1 MLIVGLSLLIGS
13 CTKKAEE
20 TVLKQVSA
28 EGVVFKES
36 AEALSPLA
44 LMRTPLAA
52 VATVHDQSITLQDVQ
67 PGRALQDLSQEI
79 VDLQAAMVVGWASD
93 KSASEAVFYGQP
105 TPQGMALAL
114 KRLGLNL
121 PPDLNL
127 SYSEVTEET
136 QGVAFVGDQWVTQD
150 QLRSKNLYLATLE
163 RLLYQGIL
171 KATAQLIQ
179 QKVLFERAKSAG
191 KTVEDYLLE
200 DVFHGQMELS
210 DEEFL

>member
-1 MLIVGLSLLIGS
+1 MKLNLLLIFGLSLLIGS

-136 QGVAFVGDQWVTQD
+136 QGVEKVWVTD
-150 QLRSKNLYLATLE
+150 TIPLRAEARECPKFEVISVAPVVAEAIKRITNYDSVSA
-163 RLLYQGIL
+163 
-171 KATAQLIQ
+171 
-179 QKVLFERAKSAG
+179 LF
-191 KTVEDYLLE
+191 D
-200 DVFHGQMELS
+200 
-210 DEEFL
+210 